1 MPLLQPTMLS
11 STLVS
16 KLISFL
22 SFLSLKATST
32 CSLKILFFTCLVSS
46 VAVASESDVDHVKY
60 HSSDV
65 IEVKHLIQNS
75 SFTCFTKVE
84 VVNLEPSDYEMG
96 PSYTKEYSLV
106 GKDKKKEKLR
116 VMNKQSLFNKN
127 FKVAS
132 KMWKCVKLRLN
143 PGVQVWPVWM
153 QGWGFGFQ
161 GGRTGFFRLFV
172 VVTISI
178 YDLKIFVTIWIPTIS
193 QATRC
198 SFSGKLASDPD
209 STVYIS
215 GCAGEESMDI
225 SLMSKKVDA
234 TSFFLLLVLP
244 VLILD
249 LVLILIMHH
258 AIASPFFS

>member
-32 CSLKILFFTCLVSS
+32 CSLKILFFTCLFSS

-65 IEVKHLIQNS
+65 SEVKHLIQNS

-132 KMWKCVKLRLN
+132 ENVKMCEIASKSRCPSVTSLDARMRLWLPRRKNGYFHLQTLCCCYNLNLRSKDFCYDLNPDYLSGDSVLLQWQACLRSRFHRVHLRLCR
-143 PGVQVWPVWM
+143 
-153 QGWGFGFQ
+153 
-161 GGRTGFFRLFV
+161 GRKHGH
-172 VVTISI
+172 
-178 YDLKIFVTIWIPTIS
+178 
-193 QATRC
+193 
-198 SFSGKLASDPD
+198 LAY
-209 STVYIS
+209 V
-215 GCAGEESMDI
+215 
-225 SLMSKKVDA
+225 
-234 TSFFLLLVLP
+234 
-244 VLILD
+244 
-249 LVLILIMHH
+249 
-258 AIASPFFS
+258 

>member
-132 KMWKCVKLRLN
+132 ENVKMCEIASKSRCPSVTSLDARMRLWLPRRKNGYFHLQTLCCCYNLNLRSKDFCYDLNPDYLSGDSVLLQWQACLRSRFHRVHLRLCR
-143 PGVQVWPVWM
+143 GRKHGHLSYVEK
-153 QGWGFGFQ
+153 
-161 GGRTGFFRLFV
+161 GGCHILLPPSCPRSHPDNASCH
-172 VVTISI
+172 SI
-178 YDLKIFVTIWIPTIS
+178 
-193 QATRC
+193 
-198 SFSGKLASDPD
+198 
-209 STVYIS
+209 
-215 GCAGEESMDI
+215 
-225 SLMSKKVDA
+225 
-234 TSFFLLLVLP
+234 
-244 VLILD
+244 
-249 LVLILIMHH
+249 
-258 AIASPFFS
+258 PFFS

>member
-132 KMWKCVKLRLN
+132 ENVKMCEIASKSRCPSVTSLDARMRLWLPRRKNGFFHLQTLCCCYDLNFLTKDFRYNLNLRAKHICYNLNPNYLSGDSVLLQWEACLRSRFHRVHLRLCR
-143 PGVQVWPVWM
+143 
-153 QGWGFGFQ
+153 
-161 GGRTGFFRLFV
+161 GRKHGHLSYV
-172 VVTISI
+172 
-178 YDLKIFVTIWIPTIS
+178 
-193 QATRC
+193 
-198 SFSGKLASDPD
+198 
-209 STVYIS
+209 
-215 GCAGEESMDI
+215 
-225 SLMSKKVDA
+225 
-234 TSFFLLLVLP
+234 
-244 VLILD
+244 
-249 LVLILIMHH
+249 
-258 AIASPFFS
+258 